1 FGCGYAALGAMQA
14 THYWAS
20 ASKSSL
26 QPAGGFGK
34 EFPFVFWIRTLRSS
48 RASLRN
54 RHSILSKRVKALSS
68 ASDST
73 LSFERFGLL
82 ARGKFLSGAEFI
94 EIVAIRAN
102 AHRKLQL
109 PFQQLRDLPERR
121 IGIIP
126 QPRKL

>member
-1 FGCGYAALGAMQA
+1 MQA
-14 THYWAS
+14 NHWA
-20 ASKSSL
+20 ATSKSRL
-26 QPAGGFGK
+26 QPVGGFGK
-34 EFPFVFWIRTLRSS
+34 ELPFVFWIRTLRSS

-73 LSFERFGLL
+73 PSFERFGLL
-82 ARGKFLSGAEFI
+82 AKGKFFSGAEFI

-109 PFQQLRDLPERR
+109 PFQH
-121 IGIIP
+121 
-126 QPRKL
+126 